1 MKGKSIMKNKNNSFD
16 RKTIAHAAFLRGI
29 NVGGHAAVKMDDLR
43 KTFESLEFANVK
55 TVLASGNVLFE
66 IAPADTA
73 ALTMKIEQKLKK
85 AFGWDIGVI
94 LRTFKEIQRIMDSN
108 PFKKIPVTPQTRLYI
123 TFLSEKPGKIFPVP
137 FESPKKDFRILGV
150 SDTEVLSV
158 LTLSPESQTTDLMS
172 YIEKEFGRKI
182 TTRNWNTIVKI
193 LGKQ

>member
-1 MKGKSIMKNKNNSFD
+1 MTNKTNSFD

-29 NVGGHAAVKMDDLR
+29 NVGGHAAMKMDDVR
-43 KTFESLEFANVK
+43 TTFESLGFNNVK
-55 TVLASGNVLFE
+55 SVLASGNILFE
-66 IAPADTA
+66 TAPSDSA

-85 AFGWDIGVI
+85 MFGHEIGVI
-94 LRTFKEIQRIMDSN
+94 VRTIEEIQELTDSN
-108 PFKKIPVTPQTRLYI
+108 PFKKIPITPQTRLYV
-123 TFLSEKPGKIFPVP
+123 TFLSEKPGKTFPVP
-137 FESPKKDFRILGV
+137 FESPKKDFRIVGV